1 MLCFLS
7 KKNFMWKNETLVI
20 YLTLIAIL
28 TSCSKPEMQL
38 DIKNEYEN
46 LSKKYHKKLYVN
58 DIRVLKIEELEF
70 DLLANSEVHKLEEV
84 NNLIDKILFQNDS
97 IRGLIEIAIN
107 TKKCLIS
114 SANSENEKIYL
125 KKIESD
131 SILLKAN
138 KRRNLQSKIEKLENE
153 NKILEILKLS
163 KVKSSLS
170 SKNYKVRHSISLN
183 IDERKVIDT
192 LYYVSFA
199 NKNYSYLSR
208 NIFLE

>member
-1 MLCFLS
+1 
-7 KKNFMWKNETLVI
+7 MWKNETLVI